1 MDKDVEA
8 GIVGSLSQIIKN
20 KHIYY
25 GSKPVH
31 WCIES
36 SSALAEAEVE
46 YKDITSKAVCVNFS
60 LSKHKMSS
68 WGIEIE
74 QYTGVSKVMAQYLS
88 QYGLQHHGHFP
99 LTELLPLEET
109 SNIN

>member
-46 YKDITSKAVCVNFS
+46 YKDITSKAVCVNFK
-60 LSKHKMSS
+60 LSEHKRGCVRRGRQRWFYIIKSIS
-68 WGIEIE
+68 DK
-74 QYTGVSKVMAQYLS
+74 T
-88 QYGLQHHGHFP
+88 
-99 LTELLPLEET
+99 
-109 SNIN
+109 